1 MNKPFLSGLLFGV
14 GFSIIFAAIL
24 AVLNVFFLELE
35 DRQHG
40 DRPPLVMGP
49 GEPTVVRAKPVV
61 RNGKLMV
68 LITVRNDFSES
79 VFFRAETVTFDQF
92 GEYFES
98 APALREFHVS
108 TGKEFHFTSYCPSD
122 ELDQDEILNSV
133 SKVEM
138 QFFRT

>member
-1 MNKPFLSGLLFGV
+1 MNKPFLSGLLFGA

-49 GEPTVVRAKPVV
+49 GEPTVVQADPVV
-61 RNGKLMV
+61 RDGKLIV
-68 LITVRNDFSES
+68 LVTVRNDFSES
-79 VFFRAETVTFDQF
+79 VFFRAEAVLFDQF

-98 APALREFHVS
+98 CLAVREFHVAA
-108 TGKEFHFTSYCPSD
+108 GKEFHFTAHCPSD
-122 ELDQDEILNSV
+122 GLDQEEILNSV

-138 QFFRT
+138 QFFRM